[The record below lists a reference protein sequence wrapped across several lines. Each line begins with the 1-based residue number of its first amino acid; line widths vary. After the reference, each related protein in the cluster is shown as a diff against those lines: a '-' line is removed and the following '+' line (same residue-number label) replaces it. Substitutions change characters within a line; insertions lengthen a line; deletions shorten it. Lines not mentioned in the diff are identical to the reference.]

1 MISHVTGPM
10 KGDIP
15 YRQPRW
21 VNAIVIAG
29 SILVILREYILPDGP
44 SQNLVLLVVPL
55 LFLFVGVCN
64 KIRAGVFF
72 PRWADRKTMPDQEKS
87 QRHP

>member
-1 MISHVTGPM
+1 MNKNG
-10 KGDIP
+10 P

-21 VNAIVIAG
+21 VNAIVIVG
-29 SILVILREYILPDGP
+29 CVPVILRNYVLPDGP
-44 SQNLVLLVVPL
+44 SQSLVLLVVPL

-72 PRWADRKTMPDQEKS
+72 PRWAERKMMADQAKS
-87 QRHP
+87 ESRP